1 MASTSTRPR
10 RGIRAVPL
18 AALVTSVALVATGS
32 TLTACTPTKEPS
44 MDQDEAAAV
53 VRAEVR
59 AMAAQLGHGVTDYAE
74 KLVPCETMPAG
85 STMSFNVSLRLVP
98 DEDRVAQMRA
108 GYLAGK
114 EAQGWRLR
122 DDNTPDH
129 AGLDH
134 PGRPRVQH
142 RLLRLPRQSAG
153 HGRRLGPLPAQ
164 GRGHSRDPDLV
175 RDVNLSLGRGRARAL
190 RLTP

>member
-44 MDQDEAAAV
+44 MNQDEAAAV

-59 AMAAQLGHGVTDYAE
+59 AMAAQLGHGVSDYAE

-98 DEDRVAQMRA
+98 DDDRVAQMRA

-114 EAQGWRLR
+114 EVQGWRLR
-122 DDNTPDH
+122 DDNTADH
-129 AGLDH
+129 AGWTIQDGRGFNIGYFVF
-134 PGRPRVQH
+134 PGK
-142 RLLRLPRQSAG
+142 
-153 HGRRLGPLPAQ
+153 AQ
-164 GRGHSRDPDLV
+164 GTVGGSGPCLPKDAGAPATQTW
-175 RDVNLSLGRGRARAL
+175 SG
-190 RLTP
+190 TST